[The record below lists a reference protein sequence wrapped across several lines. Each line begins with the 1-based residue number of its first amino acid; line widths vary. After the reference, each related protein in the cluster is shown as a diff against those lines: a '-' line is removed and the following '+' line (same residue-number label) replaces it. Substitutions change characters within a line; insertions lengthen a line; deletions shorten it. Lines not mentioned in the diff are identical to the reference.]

1 MTAPRLGTL
10 PWTPVTEHPELVAPP
25 VAAALAE
32 VPGDVWVAA
41 IDADLADT
49 AAFTEA
55 YGVPGEASANCVVVA
70 ARRAGET
77 RLAACLVLATT
88 RADVNGLVR
97 RHLDARKASFAPQ
110 DVAVTTTG
118 MAFGGIT
125 PIGLPADMPLLVD
138 AAVAASPWLVIG
150 SGIRGSKL
158 AVAGSTLAGL
168 PGAVVL
174 EGLGR
179 PTGGESPATELPRPA
194 RAPDDSDVGW
204 SERPAADDD
213 RIYLENRPPHW
224 GRD

>member
-10 PWTPVTEHPELVAPP
+10 HWQPAGERPDLLAPP
-25 VAAALAE
+25 VAAGVDRLE
-32 VPGDVWVAA
+32 TPVWVAA
-41 IDADLADT
+41 IDAELADT
-49 AAFTEA
+49 AAFIDA
-55 YGVPGEASANCVVVA
+55 YGVPSAASANCVVVA
-70 ARRAGET
+70 TRRAGET
-77 RLAACLVLATT
+77 RLAACVVLATT

-125 PIGLPADMPLLVD
+125 PIGLPADVPVLVD
-138 AAVAASPWLVIG
+138 AAVAATEWLVIG

-168 PGAVVL
+168 PGVVVL
-174 EGLGR
+174 AGLGR
-179 PTGGESPATELPRPA
+179 PVAADSPAPASPRPA

-204 SERPAADDD
+204 SEQPPADDD
-213 RIYLENRPPHW
+213 RRYLENRPPHW
-224 GRD
+224 GSD